1 MHAMFRTFPVIMG
14 PTASGKSALSLELAR
29 RLGGEI
35 ISVDSMQ
42 VYRGLDIGTAKPT
55 PEERKEIPHH
65 LIDIL
70 DIGER
75 ADLFTFHDKAEA
87 LIAEIRSR
95 GRLPIP
101 SGGTGLYLR
110 ALVYGLDNMPADESL
125 RRQINAEFDNDLG
138 FETLKK
144 IMREKVPDDFEKWHQ
159 HRRRLLR
166 AYEVFLL
173 TGKSFTS
180 LQKTWKSAGPRQ
192 DAVQFVLQWERDELK
207 RRIRERCRTMLE
219 NGWIEETERLAERGL
234 FSAPTAWQ
242 ALGYPLIGEYLRGEF
257 SRNELEDRIV
267 TATWQFARRQ
277 LTWFRGQ
284 HKEAVVLAMPSPMPV
299 LLEQIVTALGQNG

>member
-14 PTASGKSALSLELAR
+14 PTASGKSALALELAR
-29 RLGGEI
+29 KLNGEI

-42 VYRGLDIGTAKPT
+42 VYRGLDIGTAKPAWK
-55 PEERKEIPHH
+55 EREEIPHH

-70 DIGER
+70 EIGER
-75 ADLFTFHDKAEA
+75 ADLFTFRDRAEE

-95 GRLPIP
+95 GRLPILA
-101 SGGTGLYLR
+101 GGTGLYLR

-125 RRQINAEFDNDLG
+125 RQRINADFDSDSG

-180 LQKTWKSAGPRQ
+180 LQKTWKSAGPRK

-219 NGWIEETERLAERGL
+219 NGWIEETKRLAERGL
-234 FSAPTAWQ
+234 FSSPTAWQ

-257 SRNELEDRIV
+257 SRNGLEDRIA

-284 HKEAVVLAMPSPMPV
+284 HKEAVVLAMPCPMQE
-299 LLEQIVTALGQNG
+299 LLEQIVTALGPNG